1 MIRRPPRSTRT
12 YTLFPYTTLFRS
24 DGTLVDKVLNAD
36 ALHIGEPAVLDDAID
51 HAGNM
56 RLGLVFREERVD
68 FGGELIEGFG
78 GGVLRGGGDGASED
92 ESENET
98 RFPAHSPSM
107 AIAVRLTAAGAT
119 GNQR

>member
-78 GGVLRGGGDGASED
+78 GSFLCRRGDGASED
-92 ESENET
+92 ESETET

-119 GNQR
+119 GQQR